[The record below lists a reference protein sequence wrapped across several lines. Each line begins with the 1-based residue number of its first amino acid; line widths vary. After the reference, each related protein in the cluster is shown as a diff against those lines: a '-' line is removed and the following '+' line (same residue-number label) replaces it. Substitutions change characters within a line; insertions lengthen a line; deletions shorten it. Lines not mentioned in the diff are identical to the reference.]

1 MRYTGLLYRALN
13 PVYAR
18 DPMSGEG
25 ARRNG
30 GRFNRPGRETLYTAL
45 APDTAIREANQ
56 VGDLQPTTLVA
67 YRADIGPLLDGRDS
81 GLLAQYEFK
90 PSMLADKGWR
100 MKALL
105 GEPVPTQELAETM
118 IADGFA
124 GLFVPSFVRGAGPD
138 DVNLVL
144 WQWDGMLELIDDDGR
159 LSKPPQ

>member
-67 YRADIGPLLDGRDS
+67 YRADIGPLLDGRDPR
-81 GLLAQYEFK
+81 LLARYGFK

-124 GLFVPSFVRGAGPD
+124 GLFVPSFVRGASPD

-144 WQWDGMLELIDDDGR
+144 WQWNGMLELIDDDGR